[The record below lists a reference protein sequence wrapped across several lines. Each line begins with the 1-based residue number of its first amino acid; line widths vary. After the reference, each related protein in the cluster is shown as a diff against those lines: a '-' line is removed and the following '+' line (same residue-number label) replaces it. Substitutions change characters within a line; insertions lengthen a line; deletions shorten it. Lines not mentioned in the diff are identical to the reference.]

1 MLILQRKLKQ
11 SICIGDD
18 IKITIL
24 ESGADGVKLAIEAPR
39 EVSILREELVEA
51 KKVNQEASCNQK
63 QTVEELKQLYT
74 QLIKK

>member
-24 ESGADGVKLAIEAPR
+24 ESGVDGVKLAIEAPR
-39 EVSILREELVEA
+39 EISILREELVEA